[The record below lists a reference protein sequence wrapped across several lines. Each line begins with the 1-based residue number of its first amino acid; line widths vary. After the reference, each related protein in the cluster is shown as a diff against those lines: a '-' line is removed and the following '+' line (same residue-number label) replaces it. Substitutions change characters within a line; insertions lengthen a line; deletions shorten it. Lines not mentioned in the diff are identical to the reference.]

1 MPNRGRR
8 NAPIL
13 GTKLQ
18 LWPVIHESGVAVKTP
33 TRLCSQSPR
42 SAARATHVSTA
53 TAAATLI
60 HCTAT
65 CQLDCDCD
73 RLMYY
78 YNCSLRQKNSF
89 SLPPFPATTTN
100 HPQNDDVDTTSN
112 LVLTLVTADQT
123 TPASHISVAAR
134 IRSVCGPGESFS
146 TQRSGPP
153 STTP

>member
-1 MPNRGRR
+1 MLGRPGSGLVRGKAHSAQPPNQTDQPTKHAKSSRR

-13 GTKLQ
+13 GTKFQ

-60 HCTAT
+60 HCIAT

-73 RLMYY
+73 RLIYY
-78 YNCSLRQKNSF
+78 YKCSLRQKTNF
-89 SLPPFPATTTN
+89 SLQLFPANTTN
-100 HPQNDDVDTTSN
+100 HPQNDDVDATSN
-112 LVLTLVTADQT
+112 LV
-123 TPASHISVAAR
+123 
-134 IRSVCGPGESFS
+134 
-146 TQRSGPP
+146 
-153 STTP
+153 